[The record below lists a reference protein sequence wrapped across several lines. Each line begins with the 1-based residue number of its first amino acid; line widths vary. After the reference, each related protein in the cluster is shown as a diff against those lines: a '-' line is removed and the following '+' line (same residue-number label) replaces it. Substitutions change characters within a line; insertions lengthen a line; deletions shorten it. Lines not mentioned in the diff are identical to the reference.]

1 MENPI
6 AYPLPAAFQPISN
19 SERQYYQLIPTLPD
33 NVDHAAE
40 TLWNSKY
47 RPLLILMLTMHLS
60 RPKHRNS
67 IQHPTPPISFAKAFV
82 RSSTQLS
89 RRGVEIAT
97 HVIQS
102 GHKMQ
107 DGRFEFLFEHESL
120 DPWERGNLDRY
131 LDGELEG
138 GLGERS
144 LLAVHE
150 DGRVGVKRRAE
161 ECEGDGVEPAFRRR
175 KYE

>member
-1 MENPI
+1 
-6 AYPLPAAFQPISN
+6 
-19 SERQYYQLIPTLPD
+19 
-33 NVDHAAE
+33 
-40 TLWNSKY
+40 
-47 RPLLILMLTMHLS
+47 
-60 RPKHRNS
+60 
-67 IQHPTPPISFAKAFV
+67 V

-161 ECEGDGVEPAFRRR
+161 EWEGDGVEPAFRRR